1 MKTFEEG
8 ILKLLYM
15 TAAIDGDL
23 NRIEL
28 DSIKA
33 KLVTYPLLKTITS
46 IRRER
51 VLSDLMENNYNSKS
65 ESEILKEIND
75 VIHDNLKETA
85 YALALEICA
94 KDLVM
99 HKNEIAFMKKVAKL
113 FGIDDATAE
122 ALRKSVDVRYFASPL
137 KD

>member
-46 IRRER
+46 ILY
-51 VLSDLMENNYNSKS
+51 LS
-65 ESEILKEIND
+65 
-75 VIHDNLKETA
+75 
-85 YALALEICA
+85 
-94 KDLVM
+94 
-99 HKNEIAFMKKVAKL
+99 
-113 FGIDDATAE
+113 
-122 ALRKSVDVRYFASPL
+122 YF
-137 KD
+137 

>member
-65 ESEILKEIND
+65 FEGSCFNSLFFCNFLK
-75 VIHDNLKETA
+75 
-85 YALALEICA
+85 
-94 KDLVM
+94 
-99 HKNEIAFMKKVAKL
+99 
-113 FGIDDATAE
+113 
-122 ALRKSVDVRYFASPL
+122 
-137 KD
+137 